1 MLNLVQYMYKIYRS
15 VAHMSFD
22 KIIYK
27 LTDQR
32 IPAATG
38 IGLVGDILYNAG
50 FQKQFSNIRNAEKRS
65 RKQIDS
71 GTVLTSFIGLL
82 CMGKPDYDAI
92 SEFQIDP
99 AYYQTALHLRAGF
112 PSAATLRQ
120 RMDEIGNTFRVPL
133 LRFSAHLLKKNNVEP
148 TALKNGMVP
157 VDMDV
162 TPMDNSNTKKEG
174 VSFTYKKFMGYA
186 PMMAYIGKEGY
197 LANAEL
203 REGKQHCQSGTPEF
217 IRETM
222 SLCKTITDKPL
233 LVRLDSGNDAAENVG
248 ILLENGVYYVIKR
261 NLRKEDKSEWA
272 ENIKSWCK
280 DIRHPREGKNVYV
293 GSTFKDI
300 AYTTETGE
308 QKSICNRIVYEMIE
322 RISSPDGQMF
332 LEPDIELNMFWTNLG
347 ETDQEIIELYH
358 AHGESE
364 QFHSEIKSDMGV
376 ERLPSGKF
384 DTNELV
390 LELTVIAYNILR
402 MLGQETIQQGKA
414 PSKRIVN
421 RKRIR
426 TVIQNLIHLAG
437 HFTQH
442 ARKLFLSVS
451 KSNAW
456 ADAFLGLVHR
466 FALD

>member
-1 MLNLVQYMYKIYRS
+1 
-15 VAHMSFD
+15 MSFD

-50 FQKQFSNIRNAEKRS
+50 FQNLFGNIRTTEKRS
-65 RKQIDS
+65 RKQIDC

-82 CMGKPDYDAI
+82 CMGKPDFDAI
-92 SEFQIDP
+92 AEFQNDP
-99 AYYQTALHLRAGF
+99 SYYQTALHLKTGF
-112 PSAATLRQ
+112 PSSATLRQ
-120 RMDEIGNTFRVPL
+120 RMDEIGNTLRSQL
-133 LRFSAHLLKKNNVEP
+133 LIFNAHLLKSNHVEP
-148 TALKNGMVP
+148 TALKNGMIP

-174 VSFTYKKFMGYA
+174 VSFTYKKFIGYA
-186 PMMAYIGKEGY
+186 PIMAYIGREGY

-222 SLCKTITDKPL
+222 KLCRMITDKPL

-248 ILLENGVYYVIKR
+248 ILLDNGAYYVIKR

-272 ENIKSWCK
+272 NNIRSWCK

-300 AYTTETGE
+300 TYTTEKGK

-322 RISSPDGQMF
+322 RTSSPDGQIF
-332 LEPDIELNMFWTNLG
+332 LEPEIELNMFWTNLG
-347 ETDQEIIELYH
+347 ESDREIIELYH

-390 LELTVIAYNILR
+390 IELTIIAYNILR
-402 MLGQETIQQGKA
+402 MLGQETVHQGTA
-414 PSKRIVN
+414 PSKKIVS

-426 TVIQNLIHLAG
+426 TVIQNLIHFAG
-437 HFTQH
+437 HLTKH
-442 ARKLFLSVS
+442 ARKLFLSIS

-456 ADAFLGLVHR
+456 SDVFLGLVRR
-466 FALD
+466 FVCN

>member
-1 MLNLVQYMYKIYRS
+1 
-15 VAHMSFD
+15 MSFD

-248 ILLENGVYYVIKR
+248 ILLENGAYYVIKR

>member
-1 MLNLVQYMYKIYRS
+1 
-15 VAHMSFD
+15 MSFD

-38 IGLVGDILYNAG
+38 IGLVGDVLYNAE
-50 FQKQFSNIRNAEKRS
+50 FQKQFSSIKNTGKRS
-65 RKQIDS
+65 RKQIDC
-71 GTVLTSFIGLL
+71 GAILTSFIGLL
-82 CMGKPDYDAI
+82 CMGKPDFDAI
-92 SEFQIDP
+92 SEFQNDA
-99 AYYQTALHLRAGF
+99 AYYQTALHLKTGF

-120 RMDEIGNTFRVPL
+120 RMDEIGKSLRSQL
-133 LRFSAHLLKKNNVEP
+133 LRFSAHLLKRNNVEP
-148 TALKNGMVP
+148 TALKNGMIP

-222 SLCKTITDKPL
+222 ELCRLITDKPL
-233 LVRLDSGNDAAENVG
+233 PVRLDSGNDAAGNIG
-248 ILLENGVYYVIKR
+248 IFLENGAYYVIKR
-261 NLRKEDKSEWA
+261 NLRKEHKSEWA
-272 ENIKSWCK
+272 ENIRSWCK

-293 GSTFKDI
+293 GSTFKEI
-300 AYTTETGE
+300 VYTTEAGE
-308 QKSICNRIVYEMIE
+308 QKSICSRVVYEMIE
-322 RISSPDGQMF
+322 RTSSPDGQIF
-332 LEPDIELNMFWTNLG
+332 LEPDIELNMFRTNLG
-347 ETDQEIIELYH
+347 ESDQQIIELYH
-358 AHGESE
+358 AHGECE

-390 LELTVIAYNILR
+390 LELTIIAYNILR
-402 MLGQETIQQGKA
+402 MLGQETVHQGKT

-426 TVIQNLIHLAG
+426 TVIQNLIHFAG
-437 HFTQH
+437 HLSKH

-466 FALD
+466 FALV